1 MGCHNHMLLIGLV
14 QKQPTVYKMV
24 PPNKFKFNRASE
36 GEQARFNLITNL
48 LNDLTATKSKQK

>member
-1 MGCHNHMLLIGLV
+1 
-14 QKQPTVYKMV
+14 V

-48 LNDLTATKSKQK
+48 LNDLTATNSKQK